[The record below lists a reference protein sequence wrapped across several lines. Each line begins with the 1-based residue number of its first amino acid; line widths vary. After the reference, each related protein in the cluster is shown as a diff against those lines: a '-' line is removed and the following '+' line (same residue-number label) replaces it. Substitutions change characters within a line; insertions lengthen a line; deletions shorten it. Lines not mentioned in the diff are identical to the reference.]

1 MDTPVGRMSIRARIW
16 GMVILFLLSL
26 IGVSI
31 VDIQTIAQVQLSEKK
46 LKTRHLVDAAHS
58 VIAHFHGLQQAGRMD
73 EAAAQA
79 AATAALKAMR
89 YEDKEYFWIN
99 DLATPVPRMVMHPAV
114 PALDGTVLDADR
126 FNCATSQQV
135 GLTGKVIDT
144 GGKKNLFVAFNEV
157 VNQGD
162 SGYVTYDWPKPV
174 AGGGTTTELFPK
186 LSYVRKFGPWGWVVG
201 SGIYIDDVQQA
212 ERAQRMKSFS
222 VVLVVGLFLIGIA
235 TLLARSITR
244 PLLETIAAMR
254 DIAQG
259 EGDLTKRLNVA
270 GANEVKELATCFNQF
285 ASRIQSSIQQVSQ
298 AAVRLH
304 DSTVTLQG
312 VAQHTAQSVQ
322 NQIGEAAQVAES
334 VQGLASRA
342 TDINQSAE
350 GAAAAAASADQEASA
365 GQAVVAETIESI
377 NTVAV
382 EVVKAT
388 DVIHDLEKDSHDI
401 GGILETIRGIADQT
415 NLLAL
420 NAAIE
425 AARAGEQ
432 GRGFAVV
439 ADEVRKLA
447 QSTQDATAQ
456 IQAMISKLQSKAVDA
471 ARVMEVGRSKVENS
485 VGQAG
490 RAGESLE
497 KITRAVA
504 TISDMN
510 TQIATSAM
518 MQNVE
523 TDQIGTSIS
532 AIDNMADATADDMKS
547 TEAALADLATMVAEL
562 QGLIGQFKVD

>member
-1 MDTPVGRMSIRARIW
+1 MNTPIGRMSIRARIW

-31 VDIQTIAQVQLSEKK
+31 VDIQTIAQVQLDEKK

-58 VIAHFHGLQQAGRMD
+58 VIGHFHGLQQSGRMD

-114 PALDGTVLDADR
+114 PALDGKVLDAER

-222 VVLVVGLFLIGIA
+222 VVLVVGLLLIGIA

-244 PLLETIAAMR
+244 PLFETIAAMR

-259 EGDLTKRLNVA
+259 EGDLTKRLNVS

-298 AAVRLH
+298 AAVRLR

-471 ARVMEVGRSKVENS
+471 ARVMEAGRSKVENS

-532 AIDNMADATADDMKS
+532 AIDDMADATADDMKS
-547 TEAALADLATMVAEL
+547 TETALADLATMVAEL

>member
-1 MDTPVGRMSIRARIW
+1 
-16 GMVILFLLSL
+16 
-26 IGVSI
+26 
-31 VDIQTIAQVQLSEKK
+31 
-46 LKTRHLVDAAHS
+46 
-58 VIAHFHGLQQAGRMD
+58 
-73 EAAAQA
+73 
-79 AATAALKAMR
+79 
-89 YEDKEYFWIN
+89 
-99 DLATPVPRMVMHPAV
+99 
-114 PALDGTVLDADR
+114 
-126 FNCATSQQV
+126 
-135 GLTGKVIDT
+135 VIDT

>member
-1 MDTPVGRMSIRARIW
+1 MSIRARIW

>member
-1 MDTPVGRMSIRARIW
+1 MNTPIGRMSIRARIW

-31 VDIQTIAQVQLSEKK
+31 VDIQTIAQVQLDEKK

-58 VIAHFHGLQQAGRMD
+58 VIGHFHVLHQSGRMD

-114 PALDGTVLDADR
+114 PALDGKVLDAER

-212 ERAQRMKSFS
+212 ERAQRMKIFS
-222 VVLVVGLFLIGIA
+222 VVLVVGLLLIGIA

-244 PLLETIAAMR
+244 PLFETIAAMR

-259 EGDLTKRLNVA
+259 EGDLTKRLNVS

-298 AAVRLH
+298 AALRLH

-471 ARVMEVGRSKVENS
+471 ARVMEAGRSKVENS

-532 AIDNMADATADDMKS
+532 AIDDMADATADDMKS
-547 TEAALADLATMVAEL
+547 TETALADLATMVAEL

>member
-1 MDTPVGRMSIRARIW
+1 MDTPIGRMSIRARIW

-31 VDIQTIAQVQLSEKK
+31 VDIQTIADAQLNEKK
-46 LKTRHLVDAAHS
+46 LKTRHLVEAAHS
-58 VIAHFHGLQQAGRMD
+58 VIGHFHGLQQSGRMD

-79 AATAALKAMR
+79 AAMAALKAMR

-114 PALDGTVLDADR
+114 PALDGKVLDAER

-135 GLTGKVIDT
+135 GLTGKVVDT

-162 SGYVTYDWPKPV
+162 SGYVTYDWPKPL
-174 AGGGTTTELFPK
+174 AEGGTTTELFPK
-186 LSYVRKFGPWGWVVG
+186 LSYVRKFAPWGWVVG

-212 ERAQRMKSFS
+212 ERAQQIKSFG
-222 VVLVVGLFLIGIA
+222 VVLAVGLFLIAIA
-235 TLLARSITR
+235 TLLARSITQ
-244 PLLETIAAMR
+244 PLFETIAAMR

-259 EGDLTKRLNVA
+259 EGDLTKRLNVS
-270 GANEVKELATCFNQF
+270 GANEVKELAACFNQF

-304 DSTVTLQG
+304 DSTATLQG

-322 NQIGEAAQVAES
+322 NQIDEAAQVAES
-334 VQGLASRA
+334 VEGLASRA

-365 GQAVVAETIESI
+365 GQMVVAETIESI

-388 DVIHDLEKDSHDI
+388 EVIHDLEKDSHDI

-532 AIDNMADATADDMKS
+532 AIDDMADATADDMKS

-562 QGLIGQFKVD
+562 QSLIGQFKLV

>member
-46 LKTRHLVDAAHS
+46 LKTRHLVNAAHS

-244 PLLETIAAMR
+244 PLFETIAAMR

-259 EGDLTKRLNVA
+259 EGDLTKRLNVS

-532 AIDNMADATADDMKS
+532 AIDDMADATADDMKS

>member
-31 VDIQTIAQVQLSEKK
+31 VNIQTIAQVQLSEKK
-46 LKTRHLVDAAHS
+46 LKTRHLVNAAHS

-254 DIAQG
+254 DIAHG

-377 NTVAV
+377 NTVAA